1 MHASFSVSQ
10 IAADGGEIRG
20 LYRDDLWLH
29 WQFIEKPNAKVVVK
43 LPIQLAVLG
52 AGLIGKRHMEH
63 INMEP
68 EAELYA
74 VVDPRRSARRSHRLW
89 V

>member
-1 MHASFSVSQ
+1 MQ
-10 IAADGGEIRG
+10 R
-20 LYRDDLWLH
+20 
-29 WQFIEKPNAKVVVK
+29 VVVK

-74 VVDPRRSARRSHRLW
+74 VVDPAPVGQEIASALGVKWYPNFATMTASGKPDGVVIATPNQITPAAR
-89 V
+89 